1 MITTTNSN
9 LSSNSSSSNPSY
21 TAIFGQVTFYLVA
34 GRLLF
39 AWLLKP
45 LYQWWW
51 RWAQPPASAIWRP
64 SPTNWAVVTGGT
76 DGIGLEYARQLGALG
91 YPLIIISR
99 SPEKLATVRA
109 AIERT
114 VPACPAVRT
123 IAFDF
128 SLNSTEH
135 YLELEKQLAAIAG
148 PDTTGGHRIDV
159 LVNNVG
165 ISFSTPEYFTVI
177 AAKLPGLMGSMI
189 NVNVVAAVKMTAF
202 VWSRMLE
209 ENRGVVLN
217 IG

>member
-1 MITTTNSN
+1 MTTTTNS
-9 LSSNSSSSNPSY
+9 SSPSSY
-21 TAIFGQVTFYLVA
+21 TAIFGQVAFYLVA

-45 LYQWWW
+45 LYQWW
-51 RWAQPPASAIWRP
+51 WAQPPASAIWRP

-135 YLELEKQLAAIAG
+135 YCDLEKQLSVIAG
-148 PDTTGGHRIDV
+148 PDTGHRIDV